1 MWQVVASSDPRMET
15 EPILKEENTVRTQLS
30 QSLLQYKK
38 KCLGSYTP
46 SLGVVTAN
54 SLCWT

>member
-30 QSLLQYKK
+30 QSLLQYEK
-38 KCLGSYTP
+38 KC
-46 SLGVVTAN
+46 
-54 SLCWT
+54 